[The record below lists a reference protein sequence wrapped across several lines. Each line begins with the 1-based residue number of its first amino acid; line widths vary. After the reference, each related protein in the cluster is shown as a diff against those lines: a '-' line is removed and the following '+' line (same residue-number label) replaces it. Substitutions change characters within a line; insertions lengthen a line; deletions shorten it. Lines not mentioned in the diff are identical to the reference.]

1 MKAISLVPGTT
12 TLQLVDRP
20 EPTIIAP
27 DDVKL
32 QVLEVGIC
40 GTDREEAAGGRA
52 AAPPGRQ
59 ELIIGHEMI
68 GRVVDVGPDVA
79 TVRAGDYA
87 VLTVRR
93 GCGHCPACA
102 VHRSDMCYSGDYAD
116 RGISLQDGYQ
126 VEYVVDSERYV
137 VRVPDEIASIGVLCE
152 PMSIAE
158 KAIDEALLIQTARLP
173 DAKSEDEWLTGKR
186 ALVAGLGPVGLLTA
200 FALRLRGANVLGLDV
215 IDADDER
222 AKLLVE
228 CGGTYVDGRQ
238 ESAAALGDHFGQI
251 DLIVEAAGVAHLEFD
266 LLSALGRDGVYVVVG
281 IPGGDRMID
290 IDGAAIV
297 RSLVLG
303 NQVMLGSVNASR
315 KHFDL
320 AIQDLTGAS
329 RRWKGVTERLI
340 THRLPYTQF
349 EEALKTHPPGEIKTI
364 LEWAPFTG
372 AGGRS
377 S

>member
-12 TLQLVDRP
+12 TLRLVERP
-20 EPTIIAP
+20 EPAIASA

-32 QVLEVGIC
+32 QVLQVGIC

-52 AAPPGRQ
+52 AAPPGQ
-59 ELIIGHEMI
+59 QDLIIGHEMI
-68 GRVVDVGPDVA
+68 GRVVEAGASVTAIRP
-79 TVRAGDYA
+79 GDYA

-93 GCGHCPACA
+93 GCGHCPACT
-102 VHRSDMCYSGDYAD
+102 VHRSDMCYTGDYAD

-126 VEYVVDSERYV
+126 AEYVVDSERYV
-137 VRVPDEIASIGVLCE
+137 VKVPGEVASIGVLCE
-152 PMSIAE
+152 PMSIAQ

-173 DAKSEDEWLTGKR
+173 EAEPGKNWLAGKR

-200 FALRLRGANVLGLDV
+200 FALRLRGASVLGLDV
-215 IDADDER
+215 IDPDNER

-228 CGGTYVDGRQ
+228 SGGTYVDGRQ
-238 ESAAALGDHFGQI
+238 DRPDALDDHFGRI
-251 DLIVEAAGVAHLEFD
+251 DLIIEAAGVANLEFD

-290 IDGAAIV
+290 IDAAAIM

-303 NQVMLGSVNASR
+303 NQVMVGSVNASP

-320 AIQDLTGAS
+320 AIQDLTKAS
-329 RRWKGVTERLI
+329 RTWQGAVERLI

-349 EEALKTHPPGEIKTI
+349 EEALTSHPANEIKTV
-364 LEWAPFTG
+364 LDWAPFG
-372 AGGRS
+372 DAE
-377 S
+377 